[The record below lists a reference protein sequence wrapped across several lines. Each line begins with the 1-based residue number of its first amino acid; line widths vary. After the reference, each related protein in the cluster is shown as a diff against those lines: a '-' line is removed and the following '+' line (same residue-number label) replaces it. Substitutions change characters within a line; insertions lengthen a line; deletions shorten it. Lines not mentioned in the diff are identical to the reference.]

1 MNQPRVARFVLVK
14 GLDKDVV
21 YRFETVKHR
30 DKWVAENLWAI
41 EGSYQILTAKQVDR
55 TLAMNKDTI
64 YRPLHYKPLQE
75 NPND

>member
-1 MNQPRVARFVLVK
+1 MNQPRRPRFVLVQ
-14 GLDKDVV
+14 GLDKDVI
-21 YRFETVKHR
+21 YRFETEKHR

-41 EGSYQILTAKQVDR
+41 EGSYQLLTTKQVDR

-64 YRPLHYKPLQE
+64 YRPLQE

>member
-1 MNQPRVARFVLVK
+1 MNQPRKARFVLVK

-21 YRFETVKHR
+21 YKFESKEHR

-41 EGSYQILTAKQVDR
+41 EGSYQNLTARQVDR
-55 TLAMNKDTI
+55 ALAVNKDTI
-64 YRPLHYKPLQE
+64 YRALQE

>member
-1 MNQPRVARFVLVK
+1 MNQPRKARFVLVK

-21 YRFETVKHR
+21 YKFQSKGHR
-30 DKWVAENLWAI
+30 DNWIAENLWAI
-41 EGSYQILTAKQVDR
+41 EGSYQILTTKQVDR

-64 YRPLHYKPLQE
+64 YRALQE